1 METLKSGTDTIMKKL
16 QEDIQEIQ
24 DTVEDTQEYV
34 ERLVRTKKE
43 VKPNS
48 EEQYTIRVR
57 KETNKTKRDAEMGS
71 IIKTTKHYE
80 SYFTPVEE
88 NSQMSQT
95 TDDTSASTSIKLK
108 YVGKE
113 DIYKNLLKEYTEYP
127 EFFMTRYIE
136 LFTHTLTALEKLE
149 ENKIV
154 HFDMKGKHIMIDENT
169 KQPKI
174 YNFGEGFT
182 ESMLENPKECFYM
195 YEPNYTHWCY
205 EIHLMSYLLYK
216 QKGEWESEK
225 IPLQVLEKVWKETT
239 KGRIFKE
246 YRSVREKLQTIMK
259 NAPSLEDDMYAY
271 MENLQDKTGKEIQDE
286 LMKTICCW
294 DAYALS
300 LIFVSFLIETSMYE
314 EIENPLFNKIKQY
327 LEDIVTSVPSN
338 RKTNSDL
345 KEEWLS
351 IIENMEKDEW
361 SNMNNRIV
369 SLSKE
374 QDSDENKQKLLMS
387 RESEITNAL
396 KARETDN
403 K

>member
-1 METLKSGTDTIMKKL
+1 MESLKRGTDTIMKKL
-16 QEDIQEIQ
+16 EEDMKEIQ

-34 ERLVRTKKE
+34 ESLVRTKTE
-43 VKPNS
+43 VNPKS
-48 EEQYTIRVR
+48 EEQYVIRVR
-57 KETNKTKRDAEMGS
+57 KETNKTKRDAKMGS
-71 IIKTTKHYE
+71 LIKTITNYE

-88 NSQMSQT
+88 NTQMSQT
-95 TDDTSASTSIKLK
+95 TDDSTASTSIKLK

-127 EFFMTRYIE
+127 AFFMTRYIE
-136 LFTHTLTALEKLE
+136 MFTHTLTALVKLE
-149 ENKIV
+149 EKKIV
-154 HFDMKGKHIMIDENT
+154 HFDMKGKHIMIDEST
-169 KQPKI
+169 KQPKM

-182 ESMLENPKECFYM
+182 EAMLENPKECFYM

-205 EIHLMSYLLYK
+205 EIHLMSYLLHK
-216 QKGEWESEK
+216 HKGEWETEK
-225 IPLQVLEKVWKETT
+225 ISLRVLEKVWKETT

-246 YRSVREKLQTIMK
+246 YRSVREKLQTVMN
-259 NAPSLEDDMYAY
+259 NASSLEDDMYEY
-271 MENLQDKTGKEIQDE
+271 MEALQDKTGKEIQDE

-300 LIFVSFLIETSMYE
+300 LIFMSFLIETNMYE
-314 EIENPLFNKIKQY
+314 GIENPLFKKIKQY
-327 LEDIVTSVPSN
+327 MGDIVTSVPSN
-338 RKTNSDL
+338 RKTNSEL

-351 IIENMEKDEW
+351 IIENMDKDEW

-396 KARETDN
+396 KARETAN